1 MSTLK
6 FYGHQTSL
14 RIDNIKYV
22 PVNELCGF
30 NSLGM
35 EVKDPYKKHYSLPS
49 LMHSG
54 GGGGVTLIMFRHLE
68 VVKVTLVPL
77 INGLL

>member
-35 EVKDPYKKHYSLPS
+35 EVKDP
-49 LMHSG
+49 
-54 GGGGVTLIMFRHLE
+54 
-68 VVKVTLVPL
+68 
-77 INGLL
+77 